1 MTFLGGSEGEGEGDF
16 ISAIVDEMEIELRLL
31 L

>member
-1 MTFLGGSEGEGEGDF
+1 MTFFGGSKGKGEGDL